1 MIVSPLF
8 DLFLL
13 NYICSGRQKKSIE
26 NALCAAAYY
35 AASPQHLHAIFEA
48 LRYFKIFRLLFQG
61 N

>member
-26 NALCAAAYY
+26 TALFAAAYY

-48 LRYFKIFRLLFQG
+48 LR
-61 N
+61 